1 MKVSLHNTT
10 AKYINM
16 YYVTLIRVEHTF
28 LKKGYGPEDI
38 AFIIFRQT

>member
-1 MKVSLHNTT
+1 MKVSLNYTI

-28 LKKGYGPEDI
+28 RKGYGPEDI
-38 AFIIFRQT
+38 AFIIFRQI